1 MSENEIS
8 EISGTDFEDS
18 GSEYIPSD
26 NEKQRNRHRS
36 QKILVIPE
44 SSDESSAEEA
54 NDGISA
60 REGTFFKFRNI
71 Y

>member
-1 MSENEIS
+1 MRYRKYPGQIS
-8 EISGTDFEDS
+8 RILDRNN
-18 GSEYIPSD
+18 YIPSD
-26 NEKQRNRHRS
+26 NEKQRNGHRFR
-36 QKILVIPE
+36 KILVIPE

-60 REGTFFKFRNI
+60 KEGTFFKFRNI